1 MSTVIDKRVV
11 EMSFDNSNFEKN
23 VSQSMSTLDKL
34 KKALHFDGASKGL
47 ENVNQAA
54 KTIDLSGITAG
65 VEFLQRRFSVLGE
78 IGHNALSNITTTMAG
93 LSTSFLRFVADGIK
107 SGGISRAMNLE
118 KATFQLQGL
127 LKDNEQVAAIMK
139 NVSDSVDGTAYSLD
153 AAAMA
158 ASMFAATGMRA
169 GDEMYAAL
177 RGVAGVAA
185 MTSSEYSEIS
195 QIFTTVAG
203 QGRVMGDQLNQLAA
217 RGLNAASTLAA
228 YMNKMGITANATE
241 ADIRK
246 MVSDGVISFE
256 LFSAAMDDAFGEHA
270 KKANETFTGSM
281 ANIRS
286 ALARIGADFVAPLVK
301 QGGSLVQL
309 FNALRVK
316 VNEVRKQTTPFATEA
331 ALNLETI
338 ITKVAKLV
346 ETFQVPDLT
355 NGFQVIKNLVT
366 SIKNVFK
373 GLESIVRPIRG
384 AFRDV
389 FPEGLP
395 NLILSISEALVKFT
409 RHLRLN
415 KEQADGVRG
424 VFTALFTALKWVGTA
439 LSTVINTGFKVL
451 SPLVSTAGSYI
462 SKLTSIIGKHVGSL
476 FKWIDSLDLMTNG
489 LTYAQKIF
497 EVVSTNVKKFVNSF
511 LSLPIVQK
519 IIASLQEA
527 FGGLYETGSK
537 TFSDLGSV
545 FSTFLSKL
553 KDIKN
558 FKFQD
563 VIDFLVGI
571 KDAVVNNFGPT
582 VTNLIGNFVDNFT
595 RAKDGVKNGADAIG
609 SAFTWLQE
617 HLSKALSSIK
627 ELFEDTP
634 LDQFITLGIGA
645 ALVYF
650 LNKIKDIIDRSLTLL
665 TGGISGIN
673 GIIMNVRQVLLGLV
687 EIEKTISDRI
697 RAETFY
703 TVAKAIAV
711 LAGSLIA
718 LSFVPTDQLV
728 KGGAALASLAGGL
741 IILSAAFGLIN
752 KYTGGGGDLK
762 GIGVAF
768 LGLAAS
774 VFIIVKAVEK
784 ISSMNI
790 EQVGIAFLELG
801 IVLAGLLTTI
811 GILGKLEKDVLKN
824 SIAMIAMAAALRIL
838 VGALNSLSDIEPDK
852 ALANL
857 GSLTVLLGMTAALL
871 LASSRTDWGSAV
883 SLLAAAVAVRLMVST
898 VKAINK
904 IKDSDIAKGIMV
916 IGAFEI
922 LLSALMI
929 ATRIAG
935 DYGKSAGA
943 SMLAFSASILI
954 MSMGIKSL
962 AKISDADLVRGLA
975 VTAGLV
981 LIFTA
986 VTALSRLAGKNGKD
1000 AGITML
1006 GFASSMM
1013 IMAIALRWIS
1023 KIKEDGLKRAVIA
1036 VSVIGVVMAGIV
1048 AASHLASK
1056 CTKTIIVISAVMAG
1070 LALALALL
1078 SSDLVDPDRLMN
1090 ASLALS
1096 LLMGTFAVVVAST
1109 ALAKKA
1115 NSTILVLAGVVAVL
1129 GTVLIAMS
1137 NFETQN
1143 ALMNALALSTL
1154 LLALSASML
1163 IISNI
1168 NSVSMAAIAGMYML
1182 SGVVAIL
1189 ATVLG
1194 VLSALNVE
1202 PSMETALALSTLLLT
1217 LTGIVTLFSI
1227 GPFGPQALAGVL
1239 IGTLALIEFIAIMGA
1254 AMVGLGALFQ
1264 NISGLEGMLDTGINI
1279 LNKIG
1284 EGIGGFI
1291 GSFLGGI
1298 IESFLSTVGDGLVTF
1313 ADQLNLFVEKIG
1325 PAMEGLKGLPEGSF
1339 DRVADIVAI
1348 IIALSAAEVVAG
1360 IAAIL
1365 PFSASME
1372 DLGQT
1377 LLDFAGIMKDFG
1389 AKLEEVEIDDD
1400 KVETVKK
1407 CAEMMA
1413 ELQRMMVGTG
1423 GALQAIMGEN
1433 LDLGVFGERVKAFID
1448 AMKEA
1453 SDSLKDVEIEETA
1466 ITTMK
1471 NLGELFSA
1479 LQKDLPREGGAL
1491 QDFLGANLNLG
1502 VFGVRIKN
1510 YIDNM
1515 IKVSD
1520 SLKDVEIEESAIT
1533 TMANLG
1539 ELFSELQNSLP
1550 TEGGALQDF
1559 LGSTMDL
1566 GKFGEKI
1573 GQYIDAMILVSFKL
1587 SLFPI
1592 NKTAIESAV
1601 NMGELLS
1608 GLQNSLP
1615 TVSGKLQAWFTGEQ
1629 MDLGTFGENIE
1640 KLATSI
1646 TAASRKA
1653 SALKPAA
1660 VTNLVAAAG
1669 ELKTLFD
1676 VLPDDEDWFD
1686 GVMGID
1692 EFGRHLATFSGN
1704 MKTFSLNTA
1713 DYDTSNVS
1721 TMVQNITDLTAA
1733 ITSLSE
1739 IDVTSVTSF
1748 MSDFGNQLI
1757 QSFVDSL
1764 NVSSNNMDVAI
1775 ITFMTGIVAIVNGN
1789 AHLVTSAFTTL
1800 FDEVKDILDTSARR
1814 FKSSGEALSREFV
1827 NGFTEAFT
1835 TNSSLGT
1842 TIVGAISASITSAG
1856 TSMTTAG
1863 QALVTALNNGMILRG
1878 PEISKSALA
1887 IITAALLQIA
1897 SKQPNFM
1904 SAGNALMV
1912 SMNAG
1917 ILQGSVIVTNSVNLL
1932 VETMLTTLRTAAPSF
1947 LASGQE
1953 LMTSLESGVE
1963 SKTPD
1968 ISNTIKRLVDIMVLS
1983 VRNGYDDMY
1992 NAAYYLLEGFVRGI
2006 NQNRW
2011 KVEEAARNVA
2021 LTAKNSIESTLKI
2034 ASPSKVGEEDGGY
2047 FVLGFVKGIVG
2058 GLSNVE
2064 TTSEMLASAFV
2075 VVLEQA
2081 LLKVEDQYAF
2091 FSMIG
2096 EELMSRLIVGIDNKS
2111 YDAVVVV
2118 KKMAENMRSS
2128 LGTYKIYFYNIGMD
2142 YVKGFVQG
2150 IINNIYLA
2158 VAAAQ
2163 RLAVEVMTA
2172 ARNALMISSPSK
2184 ESEKDGGYYVVG
2196 FANGIL
2202 KNIYKARAASTK
2214 FADTVLVAFRES
2226 MEAISDIMDSGF
2238 DISPTI
2244 TPVLDFTKLQKDA
2257 NKIDTILSSN
2267 KASTIS
2273 AAMNRINGVES
2284 SDQTIKATETAPS
2297 YSFVQN
2303 NYSPKALSRLEIY
2316 RQSKNMFNMARMV
2329 GNK

>member
-1 MSTVIDKRVV
+1 MSAVIDKRVV

-34 KKALHFDGASKGL
+34 KKALHFDGVGKGL

-54 KTIDLSGITAG
+54 KAIDISGLTAG
-65 VEFLQRRFSVLGE
+65 VEALQRRFSVLGE
-78 IGHNALSNITTTMAG
+78 IGHNALSNITNNMIG

-118 KATFQLQGL
+118 KANFQLQGL
-127 LKDNEQVAAIMK
+127 LKDNEQVAAIMQ

-185 MTSSEYSEIS
+185 MTSSEYTEIS
-195 QIFTTVAG
+195 RIFTTVAG

-309 FNALRVK
+309 FNALRIK

-355 NGFQVIKNLVT
+355 NGFQIIKNLVT

-373 GLESIVRPIRG
+373 GLESIIRPIRG

-395 NLILSISEALVKFT
+395 NIILSISEALVKLT

-424 VFTALFTALKWVGTA
+424 AFTALFTALKWVGTA
-439 LSTVINTGFKVL
+439 LSTVINAGFKVL
-451 SPLVSTAGSYI
+451 SPLISTASGYI

-497 EVVSTNVKKFVNSF
+497 EVVSTAVKKFVDAF
-511 LSLPIVQK
+511 LSIPLVQK
-519 IIASLQEA
+519 IIAGLKEA
-527 FGGLYETGSK
+527 LGEFYDAGSK
-537 TFSDLGSV
+537 AFTDLGNV
-545 FSTFLSKL
+545 FTTFISKL

-558 FKFQD
+558 LKFED
-563 VIDFLVGI
+563 VIEFFVGI
-571 KDAVVNNFGPT
+571 KDAIVDNFGPIVSKIIDGF
-582 VTNLIGNFVDNFT
+582 VTAITNA
-595 RAKDGVKNGADAIG
+595 RDGVKAGVKGIG
-609 SAFTWLQE
+609 SAFTWLKE
-617 HLSKALSSIK
+617 NLAEAILFIK
-627 ELFEDTP
+627 GLFEDVP
-634 LDQFITLGIGA
+634 LDQFVVIGIGA

-650 LNKIKDIIDRSLTLL
+650 LKHLNDLVGRALSLLS
-665 TGGISGIN
+665 GGIGGIN
-673 GIIMNVRQVLLGLV
+673 SLISAINQVLYGLTD
-687 EIEKTISDRI
+687 IERSINSRI
-697 RAETFY
+697 KAETFY
-703 TVAKAIAV
+703 TIAKSIAL
-711 LAGSLIA
+711 LAASLIA
-718 LSFVPTDQLV
+718 LSLVPADNLI
-728 KGGAALASLAGGL
+728 KAGIALGGL
-741 IILSAAFGLIN
+741 GAGLVILSAAFGAIN
-752 KYTGGGGDLK
+752 KYLGGSGAGLK
-762 GIGVAF
+762 GVGTAF

-774 VFIIVKAVEK
+774 LAIIVRVIEK
-784 ISSMNI
+784 LNGMDIDK
-790 EQVGIAFLELG
+790 VGISLLELG
-801 IVLAGLLTTI
+801 VMLTGLVAAVGLL
-811 GILGKLEKDVLKN
+811 GRLDKDVHKN
-824 SIAMIAMAAALRIL
+824 ALAMLAMAGSLKIL
-838 VGALNSLSDIEPDK
+838 VSALDSLTKIDPGK
-852 ALANL
+852 ATANL
-857 GSLTVLLGMTAALL
+857 GSLTVLLTMTAALL
-871 LASSRTDWGSAV
+871 LASSNADWGSAA
-883 SLLAAAVAVRLMVST
+883 SLLAAGVAIRLMVST

-904 IKDSDIAKGIMV
+904 IDDRDMAKGIMV
-916 IGAFEI
+916 VGAFEI
-922 LLSALMI
+922 LLTALMV
-929 ATRIAG
+929 ATRITG
-935 DYGKSAGA
+935 NYGKSAGA

-962 AKISDADLVRGLA
+962 AKISDVDLARGLA
-975 VTAGLV
+975 VTAGLS

-986 VTALSRLAGKNGKD
+986 VVALSRIAGKNGKQ
-1000 AGITML
+1000 AAITM
-1006 GFASSMM
+1006 FAFSGAMM
-1013 IMAIALRWIS
+1013 VMSVALRWMS
-1023 KIKEDGLKRAVIA
+1023 KIDPDGLMRATAA
-1036 VSVIGVVMAGIV
+1036 VSIIGIVMAGIV
-1048 AASHLASK
+1048 ATSHLAKDCSK
-1056 CTKTIIVISAVMAG
+1056 TLIVIASVMAG
-1070 LALALALL
+1070 LALVVAGL
-1078 SSDLVDPDRLMN
+1078 SFIDPDRLMN
-1090 ASLALS
+1090 ATLAMS
-1096 LLMGTFAVVVAST
+1096 LLMGAFAVVVSST

-1115 NSTILVLAGVVAVL
+1115 NSTIIILASVVAVL
-1129 GTVLIAMS
+1129 GGVLTLMS
-1137 NFETQN
+1137 AFDTQN

-1168 NSVSMAAIAGMYML
+1168 NKVSMAAIAGMYML

-1202 PSMETALALSTLLLT
+1202 PSMESALALSTLLLT

-1264 NISGLEGMLDTGINI
+1264 NVAGLEGMLDTGISI

-1298 IESFLSTVGDGLVTF
+1298 IESFLSTVGNGLVAF
-1313 ADQLNLFVEKIG
+1313 ADQLNLFVEKIA

-1407 CAEMMA
+1407 CAEMMS
-1413 ELQRMMVGTG
+1413 ELQTMMVGTG
-1423 GALQAIMGEN
+1423 GALQAIMGEK
-1433 LDLGVFGERVKAFID
+1433 LDLGVFGERVKTFID

-1453 SDSLKDVEIEETA
+1453 SNSLKGVEIEETA
-1466 ITTMK
+1466 IETMK
-1471 NLGELFSA
+1471 KLGELFSA

-1520 SLKDVEIEESAIT
+1520 SLKDVEIEESAVT

-1539 ELFSELQNSLP
+1539 KLFSELQNSLP
-1550 TEGGALQDF
+1550 TEGGRLQEF

-1573 GQYIDAMILVSFKL
+1573 GQYIDDMILVSMKL

-1592 NKTAIESAV
+1592 NETAIESAV

-1615 TVSGKLQAWFTGEQ
+1615 TVNGTLQAWFTGEQ

-1646 TAASRKA
+1646 TAASKKA

-1660 VTNLVAAAG
+1660 VTNLVFAAG

-1748 MSDFGNQLI
+1748 MGDFGNQLI

-1764 NVSSNNMDVAI
+1764 NVSSNNMDIAI
-1775 ITFMTGIVAIVNGN
+1775 VTFMTGIVAIVNGN
-1789 AHLVTSAFTTL
+1789 THLVTSAFTAL

-1814 FKSSGEALSREFV
+1814 FKSSGEALSQEFV

-1842 TIVGAISASITSAG
+1842 TIVGAISTSITSAG
-1856 TSMTTAG
+1856 TSMTAAG

-1878 PEISKSALA
+1878 SEISRSALS
-1887 IITAALLQIA
+1887 IITAALLQIT

-1904 SAGNALMV
+1904 SAGNVLMV

-1932 VETMLTTLRTAAPSF
+1932 IETMLTTLRTAAPSF

-1963 SKTPD
+1963 SKTSD
-1968 ISNTIKRLVDIMVLS
+1968 VSNTIKRLVDIMVLS

-2111 YDAVVVV
+2111 YDAVAVV

-2158 VAAAQ
+2158 VSAAQ
-2163 RLAVEVMTA
+2163 RLANEVMAA

-2202 KNIYKARAASTK
+2202 KNIYKAREASSK

-2257 NKIDTILSSN
+2257 NKIDTILSST

-2273 AAMNRINGVES
+2273 AAMNRMNGVEP
-2284 SDQTIKATETAPS
+2284 SDQAIKAVDTAPS
-2297 YSFVQN
+2297 YNFVQN

-2329 GNK
+2329 GSK